1 MMPASFLAP
10 PACIVVAARR
20 TAVFCGSL
28 ILVAITLASSAGL
41 AAALQNGSA
50 LPDSGLSGD
59 KGGKLDGTPWDHKE
73 YLGKVQMIFYVDP
86 DERKQGEQL
95 EERLGAEK
103 FAAADV
109 QTSAVINMA
118 ATGLPNFMIGMTL
131 SSKQKRY
138 PHTTYAKD
146 FSRQLVT
153 AWGLPDN
160 AYNFIILNRKGEL
173 AYLKTGQPT
182 PDDLN
187 AIISKIRELI
197 ASKA

>member
-1 MMPASFLAP
+1 MKPASFCA
-10 PACIVVAARR
+10 
-20 TAVFCGSL
+20 
-28 ILVAITLASSAGL
+28 TLARNFASAQRPVIFSVTVILLAIALSSVAGQ
-41 AAALQNGSA
+41 AASLQNGSQ
-50 LPDSGLSGD
+50 LPNAGIAGD
-59 KGGKLDGTPWDHKE
+59 KGSKLDGTPWDHRE

-138 PHTTYAKD
+138 PHTIYAKD

-160 AYNFIILNRKGEL
+160 AYNFIILNRKGEV
-173 AYLKTGQPT
+173 AYVKTGQPT
-182 PDDLN
+182 PDELN

-197 ASKA
+197 AAK